1 LNNGV
6 ISLDTLVD
14 DVYEDTCPLIV
25 DLDGTLIL
33 TDMLHESAIKLFRDH
48 PVQTLKIPGWL
59 AEGKAVLKDKLAE
72 RVHIDAETLPYN
84 LPFVDWLRD
93 EKAKGR
99 RLV

>member
-1 LNNGV
+1 M